1 MLLKR
6 CYVQGFGKLREFS
19 YEFTKGLNV
28 ICTEN
33 GWGKS
38 TFAAFLRAM
47 FYGLSAASA
56 RTKLE
61 EAERRKYR
69 PWDGGVMGGYLEFE
83 VNGKEYRAERTF
95 GKKEAEDTFR
105 LIDLATNLESPDF
118 SVELG
123 KELFGL
129 DKEAYSRSTYLP
141 QNKISDGG
149 MNDSIGKK
157 LGKMAEGDDDSGNFD
172 KAYVQLDELRKKY
185 IPDRQKDEKGY
196 VAELTRKLSEAQARL
211 ENCRRK
217 EEGAKPW
224 REKEQEAV
232 TRRKE
237 AEAKLTHCRESLENA
252 AAYEALAAK
261 KQHYAE
267 LRGQEE
273 GLRIKKESME
283 GLFRAGVPE
292 LSELKFCRQA
302 AEDAAELTGELR
314 SYRLTPEEQDEF
326 EELHH
331 RFGAELPD
339 REELQE
345 CIRIEGETKE
355 ALLRAEHLIRQEKGR
370 AEYGKKRKKL
380 CFLLATLFFVL
391 TVVFGVLAFAGG
403 KKAETIQESAGMQSG
418 ISEITE
424 AQVPVQKEEES
435 SVKAGMLGLC
445 GTSALAFAVLAMAG
459 ARSKK
464 EEHSA
469 EKIVSDC
476 STDIE
481 HLREQRTRT
490 EALLEQYD
498 SKTETDVQGALYR
511 LAEEAGRFELLSER
525 KNRQAACLD
534 KRDELLRECTDL
546 LLAYGMETDDAV
558 GNLHILETRT
568 REFIRVSGEYAEAVK
583 KREQF
588 EQETPPENFYGLTA
602 PEVTFRELQAEEQE
616 LLVRISR
623 ETEEEKDCRE
633 RAEVFEEEAEE
644 AAETQE
650 LCEELQNALEA
661 KKREHFFVTE
671 TLKCLKTA
679 KEQFSS
685 RYLRGLTEG
694 FNKFIA
700 LLGQEDLKQSLCGYF
715 DGVRTDIDLNVQVT
729 AYGEGKELGYFS
741 TGTRDLLGLCMRF
754 ALVDALFAEE
764 EPVLVLDDPFVNLD
778 KEKTERALA
787 FLREAAKQY
796 QMIYLVC
803 HESRA

>member
-1 MLLKR
+1 MLLRR

-19 YEFTKGLNV
+19 YEFTEGLNV

-47 FYGLSAASA
+47 FYGLPAASA
-56 RTKLE
+56 RTRLE

-83 VNGKEYRAERTF
+83 ANGKEYRAERTF

-105 LIDLATNLESPDF
+105 LIDLSTNLESADF
-118 SVELG
+118 SSELG

-141 QNKISDGG
+141 QNKIFDGG

-157 LGKMAEGDDDSGNFD
+157 LGKLAEGDDDSGNFD
-172 KAYVQLDELRKKY
+172 KAYAQLDELRKKY

-196 VAELTRKLSEAQARL
+196 VAELTRKLSEAQAKL

-232 TRRKE
+232 SRRKE
-237 AEAKLTHCRESLENA
+237 AEDKLVRCRERLETA

-267 LRGQEE
+267 LCGQEE
-273 GLRIKKESME
+273 SLRIKKESME

-292 LSELKFCRQA
+292 LSELKRCRQA

-314 SYRLTPEEQDEF
+314 SYRLTAEEQDEF
-326 EELHH
+326 EKLQH

-355 ALLRAEHLIRQEKGR
+355 ALLRTEQSARQEKGR
-370 AEYGKKRKKL
+370 AEYGKKKKL
-380 CFLLATLFFVL
+380 RCFLLAALFFVL
-391 TVVFGVLAFAGG
+391 AVVFGVLAFAGE
-403 KKAETIQESAGMQSG
+403 KKTGEMPDSAVMQEG
-418 ISEITE
+418 
-424 AQVPVQKEEES
+424 AQVSAVAPGEVYKVKES
-435 SVKAGMLGLC
+435 SVNAGMLGLC
-445 GTSALAFAVLAMAG
+445 GVSALAFAVLVFAG
-459 ARSKK
+459 LQGKK
-464 EEHSA
+464 EEQTAEGLLSECSA
-469 EKIVSDC
+469 EAE
-476 STDIE
+476 T
-481 HLREQRTRT
+481 LYEQRAQVETLLVRYGLEN
-490 EALLEQYD
+490 EA
-498 SKTETDVQGALYR
+498 DVQGALYR
-511 LAEEAGRFELLSER
+511 LTEEAGRFELLSER
-525 KNRQAACLD
+525 KNRQEACLV
-534 KRDELLRECTDL
+534 KRDGLLRECTK
-546 LLAYGMETDDAV
+546 LLADCGMETEDAA
-558 GNLHILETRT
+558 GSLHILETRT
-568 REFIRVSGEYAEAVK
+568 RDFIRISGEYAEAVK

-588 EQETPPENFYGLTA
+588 EQETPPESFYGLAA
-602 PEVTFRELQAEEQE
+602 PEVSFRELQTEEQE

-623 ETEEEKDCRE
+623 TTEEEKDCRE
-633 RAEVFEEEAEE
+633 RAEAFEEEAEE
-644 AAETQE
+644 AAETKE
-650 LCEELQNALEA
+650 LCEELQNALDT

-671 TLKCLKTA
+671 TMKCLKTA

-694 FNKFIA
+694 FEKYIA
-700 LLGQEDLKQSLCGYF
+700 LLGQGDLERSLCGRF
-715 DGVRTDIDLNVQVT
+715 GGVRTDIDLNVQVT

-741 TGTRDLLGLCMRF
+741 TGTRDLIGLCMRF
-754 ALVDALFAEE
+754 ALVDALFTEE
-764 EPVLVLDDPFVNLD
+764 EPFLVLDDPFVNLD

-787 FLREAAKQY
+787 FLQEAAKQY
-796 QMIYLVC
+796 QMLYLVC